1 MSDRHL
7 FNKDEYQWDGE
18 KYYLDKVSYV
28 IEYKDKNN
36 LIQKKVYETMEI
48 ALDSALKLIVDY
60 DIESIK
66 KEVRRNLIYE

>member
-1 MSDRHL
+1 MSDQHL
-7 FNKDEYQWDGE
+7 FSKDGYQWDGE
-18 KYYLDKVSYV
+18 KHYLDKVSYV

-36 LIQKKVYETMEI
+36 LIQKKVYETME
-48 ALDSALKLIVDY
+48 ASLDSALKLIADY

>member
-1 MSDRHL
+1 MCDQHL
-7 FNKDEYQWDGE
+7 FSKDGYQWDGE
-18 KYYLDKVSYV
+18 KHYLDKVSYV

-36 LIQKKVYETMEI
+36 LIQKKVYETME
-48 ALDSALKLIVDY
+48 ASLDSALKLIADY

>member
-1 MSDRHL
+1 MGDQHL
-7 FNKDEYQWDGE
+7 FSKDGYQWDGE

-28 IEYKDKNN
+28 IQYRDKNN
-36 LIQKKVYETMEI
+36 LMHKKVYESMEVT
-48 ALDSALKLIVDY
+48 LDSALKLIVDC

>member
-1 MSDRHL
+1 MSDQHL
-7 FNKDEYQWDGE
+7 FSKDGYQWDGE
-18 KYYLDKVSYV
+18 KHYLYKVSYV

-36 LIQKKVYETMEI
+36 LIQKKVYETME
-48 ALDSALKLIVDY
+48 ASLDSALKLIADY

>member
-1 MSDRHL
+1 MSDQHL
-7 FNKDEYQWDGE
+7 FSKDGYQWDGE

-36 LIQKKVYETMEI
+36 LIQKKVYETME
-48 ALDSALKLIVDY
+48 ASLDSALKLIADY